1 MITIPTIFTI
11 GGAGI
16 ALGILD
22 QLLKSMGKE
31 NLAMFINLIAFA
43 ALGYYAFNLLGSLFT
58 KIAWTFL

>member
-1 MITIPTIFTI
+1 MITFPTILTI

-31 NLAMFINLIAFA
+31 NLAMFINLLAIAG
-43 ALGYYAFNLLGSLFT
+43 LGYYAFNLLGSLFT
-58 KIAWTFL
+58 KMAWLFL